1 MARPV
6 KLRKVCSLPEDNK
19 FGPFGSSSDHKELIN
34 MEVDEYEVIRLIDLE
49 GFSQEECARQMDV
62 SRPTVQRIYTEA
74 RKKLAESL
82 VNGKVLIIE
91 GGKYS
96 LCDGLGNGN
105 GCGRGCNKHRQRGQG
120 RGQGRGNI

>member
-6 KLRKVCSLPEDNK
+6 KLRKVCSLPEDSK
-19 FGPFGSSSDHKELIN
+19 FGPLGSSRVHKNFVN
-34 MEVDEYEVIRLIDLE
+34 MEIDEYEVIRLIDLE
-49 GFSQEECARQMDV
+49 GFSQEECATQMDV

-74 RKKLAESL
+74 RKKLAELL

-96 LCDGLGNGN
+96 LCDGLGSSN
-105 GCGRGCNKHRQRGQG
+105 GCGRGCNKHRQRGKG
-120 RGQGRGNI
+120 RGLTF

>member
-19 FGPFGSSSDHKELIN
+19 FGPLGLGKNQKDFIN
-34 MEVDEYEVIRLIDLE
+34 MEIDEYEVIRLIDLE

-62 SRPTVQRIYTEA
+62 SRPTVQRIYMDA
-74 RKKLAESL
+74 RKKLAMSL
-82 VNGKVLIIE
+82 VDGKVLKIQ
-91 GGKYS
+91 GGSYR
-96 LCDGLGNGN
+96 LCDGLGNG
-105 GCGRGCNKHRQRGQG
+105 CGPACNKNRQRNRA